1 MILEHLNI
9 WILIPRETGM
19 LLETSLS
26 GNLRKSLE
34 DSPSNTLGTGG
45 VLTGDDISI
54 DNNEGTPRAHALVRS
69 QFTQLQMTNI
79 R

>member
-1 MILEHLNI
+1 MIIEHLNI
-9 WILIPRETGM
+9 WIPIPCETGM
-19 LLETSLS
+19 LLETRLS

-34 DSPSNTLGTGG
+34 DGLPNTFGTGG

-54 DNNEGTPRAHALVRS
+54 DNNERTPSAPALVRS
-69 QFTQLQMTNI
+69 QFTQLQMTI